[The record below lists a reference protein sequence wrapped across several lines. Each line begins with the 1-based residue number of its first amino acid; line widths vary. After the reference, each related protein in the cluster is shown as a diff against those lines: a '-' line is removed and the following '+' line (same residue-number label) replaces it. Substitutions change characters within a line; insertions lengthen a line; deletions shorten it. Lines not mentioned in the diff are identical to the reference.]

1 MPRLFVIVVAF
12 CPPIAIAADDDTLT
26 EIVVS
31 SARRAV
37 PVAEVPVAI
46 SLIERDDI
54 VEESVLTD
62 ALANLSGVYL
72 QQTTPGQGA
81 AIVRGL
87 KGSAILHLVDGMR
100 LNNAMF
106 RTAPTPWFA
115 LPGKLHK
122 CRIREHRRPA
132 GRPR

>member
-1 MPRLFVIVVAF
+1 VA
-12 CPPIAIAADDDTLT
+12 CCAPLAIAADDNTLT

-37 PVAEVPVAI
+37 SVAEVPVTI

-106 RTAPTPWFA
+106 RTAPTPQFA

-122 CRIREHRRPA
+122 YRIREHRRPA